1 MEPPDHPWPL
11 EYNRMIIQTGL
22 VGTPKSEL
30 DTPSL
35 LVDMPTMERNIAKMT
50 STIIEEAG
58 VNWRPHTKGMKT
70 PALAHK
76 LLDAGAIGITCA
88 KLGEAEVMAYSGI
101 KDILVANQIIGQRK
115 IARLVN
121 LQSHADVAVCVD
133 DIRNV
138 DEIGQAAVR
147 KGVTIRVLIEVNVGM
162 NRAGV
167 EPGDETLNLADRIA
181 SCEGVRFAGLM
192 TWESHALTVDPID
205 KKKRMIT
212 EALTKLTESA
222 DRCRSKGH
230 TVDIVSCGG
239 TGTYWISAFHP
250 GITEIEAG
258 GGIFGDVRYRTSFG
272 ADLEYAMTILSTVTS
287 RVNAKRIICDA
298 GKKTMS
304 SDAAIPEPMGI
315 PNVESVMLSAEH
327 GIVVLGKETTIPD
340 IGEKIEFVA
349 GYSDTTVVLHDELFA
364 IREGIVEAV
373 WPLAGRGRIQ

>member
-1 MEPPDHPWPL
+1 
-11 EYNRMIIQTGL
+11 MIIQTGL

-35 LVDMPTMERNIAKMT
+35 LVDMPIMERNMGKMS
-50 STIIEEAG
+50 STIIHEAG

-101 KDILVANQIIGQRK
+101 KDILVANQIIGPGK

-121 LQSHADVAVCVD
+121 LQRQSDVAVCVD

-138 DEIGQAAVR
+138 EEIGRAAVR
-147 KGVTIRVLIEVNVGM
+147 KGVTVRVLIEVNVGM

-167 EPGDETLNLADRIA
+167 EPGNETLDLADRIA
-181 SCEGVRFAGLM
+181 PLEGVRFVGLM
-192 TWESHALTVDPID
+192 TWESHALTVEPIE
-205 KKKRMIT
+205 KKKQLIT
-212 EALTKLTESA
+212 EALTKLTETA
-222 DRCRSKGH
+222 DQCRLKGH

-272 ADLEYAMTILSTVTS
+272 ADLEYAMTVLSTVTS

-304 SDAAIPEPMGI
+304 SDAAIPKPIDI
-315 PNVESVMLSAEH
+315 PDVESLMLSAEH
-327 GIVVLGKETTIPD
+327 GIIVLGKESSVPG
-340 IGEKIEFVA
+340 IGDKIEFVA
-349 GYSDTTVVLHDELFA
+349 GYSDTTVVLHDELYA
-364 IREGIVEAV
+364 IRDGIVEAV
-373 WPLAGRGRIQ
+373 WPLTGRGRIQ